1 LEILIYV
8 LKKRLFLNL
17 FPQLIFQ
24 FLLSSW
30 VFQFP
35 KKEFALEAFELDV
48 TDYILKQIEY
58 ARFLKA
64 AQKALNIHNTLEHNQ
79 QANNEFFVKINQE
92 MVKIL
97 LDEILFIEAYGDY
110 VKVVTEEDS
119 NLVLST
125 MKSFENDLSKDK
137 FIRVHKSYIIN
148 IDKVE
153 RFNSK
158 FAEIGVTKIPLS
170 RNKKED
176 LIKALA
182 IA

>member
-1 LEILIYV
+1 M
-8 LKKRLFLNL
+8 
-17 FPQLIFQ
+17 IFQ

-110 VKVVTEEDS
+110 EKIHS
-119 NLVLST
+119 KAGKYMFLST
-125 MKSFENDLSKDK
+125 MKSLETKLPENDFL
-137 FIRVHKSYIIN
+137 RVHKSFIARLDKISKADNANIFIN
-148 IDKVE
+148 D
-153 RFNSK
+153 
-158 FAEIGVTKIPLS
+158 TKIPVS
-170 RNKKED
+170 RTYKDSLKER
-176 LIKALA
+176 LNSMQF
-182 IA
+182 